1 MRNQICLLVCLG
13 TLLCTPAFAQQSLDA
28 LIDRDIAALLTTY
41 KSLHAAP
48 ELSHYEE
55 KTATFLAAQL
65 RAIGFTVTERVGKY
79 ERPEWTGYGVV
90 AVMKNGA
97 GPTVLLRTELDALPV
112 DEKTGLAY
120 ASKVK
125 MKNDA
130 GQEVSVM
137 HACGHDIHITNM
149 IGTAKMLS
157 ELKNQWQGTLV
168 ILGQPAEEV
177 VDGARSVLRD
187 GLYERFP
194 KPDYVI
200 ALHDSADLEAGKV
213 GYTPGYAMASATS
226 VDIKIRGLGGHGARP
241 EATKDPIVVA
251 AQVILALQTI
261 VSREDSPLDPVV
273 VTVGSI
279 HGGTKHNIIP
289 DEVDLQ
295 LTVRAYKEEVRK
307 RVLASIE
314 RITKG
319 IAMAAGIPEDRAPIV
334 KFSDSQFT
342 TALYNDP
349 QLTERLATTFAKAL
363 GQDNVVKLEPVMMSE
378 DFGTLSLDQKIPAVQ
393 FTLGAVDPA
402 KVKLSKE
409 TGTSLPSLHS
419 ALFAP
424 LPEPALRIGIKAM
437 TSAVLDL
444 MKKPGS

>member
-273 VTVGSI
+273 VTVGSV

>member
-13 TLLCTPAFAQQSLDA
+13 TLLCTPALAQQSLDA

-112 DEKTGLAY
+112 DEKTGLPY